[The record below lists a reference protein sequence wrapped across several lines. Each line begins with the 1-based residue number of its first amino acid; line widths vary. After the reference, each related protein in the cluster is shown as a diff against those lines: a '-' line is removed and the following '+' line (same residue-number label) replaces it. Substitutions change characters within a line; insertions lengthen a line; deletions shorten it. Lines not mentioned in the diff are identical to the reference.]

1 MLHQDINIF
10 QHPTLVGRKRIRSA
24 DASAFV
30 ITVVK
35 IRLHQRT
42 VVGSFV
48 AHGAP
53 RRCRQWIN
61 SWVRREGSED
71 IVNIAAFTDGIE
83 STSNGHPIID
93 RNIDERFDC
102 GAHVTVFSVGHG
114 DICARRE
121 CIHLRLIGN
130 ESDGPRLGTR
140 PKQGALWSG

>member
-1 MLHQDINIF
+1 M
-10 QHPTLVGRKRIRSA
+10 RIRSA
-24 DASAFV
+24 DAGTFV

-48 AHGAP
+48 ANSA
-53 RRCRQWIN
+53 RRCCRERIN
-61 SWVRREGSED
+61 SRICRERSED
-71 IVNIAAFTDGIE
+71 IVNVAAFIDGIE

-102 GAHVTVFSVGHG
+102 GAHVTVFGVGHG
-114 DICARRE
+114 DICTRRE

-140 PKQGALWSG
+140 PKQGALRSG